1 MKLDTLPEPALRD
14 GLRGCCGSARW
25 IEAMIAARPYRDVE
39 GLHAAA
45 RRAAARLEKDDWLEA
60 FGHHP
65 RIGDLEALRVRF
77 AHAGS
82 QSWSRG
88 EQAGVAGGD
97 DAVLERLAEGN
108 QRYEKRFGYLFILCA
123 TGKTAPEIL
132 AALEERLNY
141 GRAEELGV
149 AAAEQMKI
157 THLRLDKW
165 LQELKS

>member
-1 MKLDTLPEPALRD
+1 MRLDDLPESELRE
-14 GLRGCCGSARW
+14 GLRACCGSARW
-25 IEAMIAARPYRDVE
+25 ITAMIAARPYHDAERLHTVAD
-39 GLHAAA
+39 HAATA
-45 RRAAARLEKDDWLEA
+45 LEKGDWLEA

-65 RIGDLEALRVRF
+65 RIGDVEALRVRF

-88 EQAGVAGGD
+88 EQAGVAGSD

-108 QRYEKRFGYLFILCA
+108 RRYENRFGYLFIVCA
-123 TGKTAPEIL
+123 SGKTAAEML
-132 AALEERLNY
+132 ALLEERLTH
-141 GRAEELGV
+141 GRAEELGT

-165 LQELKS
+165 LRELES